1 MGDCITIT
9 FGGVVR
15 MLFVNFP
22 MKQRRIFLHQVGR
35 YIYFMSYFLGGKN
48 QAFLIN
54 HKILKFL
61 WPSGPFPALS
71 DPPSASWS
79 KNTSLA
85 LFGEFLLVIFTDG
98 PLSST

>member
-1 MGDCITIT
+1 
-9 FGGVVR
+9 
-15 MLFVNFP
+15 
-22 MKQRRIFLHQVGR
+22 
-35 YIYFMSYFLGGKN
+35 MSYFFGGEN

-61 WPSGPFPALS
+61 WPFGPFPALS
-71 DPPSASWS
+71 DPPSPSWS

-98 PLSST
+98 PLSSTLRFKYLTIEILLIVSVAF

>member
-1 MGDCITIT
+1 
-9 FGGVVR
+9 
-15 MLFVNFP
+15 
-22 MKQRRIFLHQVGR
+22 
-35 YIYFMSYFLGGKN
+35 MSYFLGGKN
-48 QAFLIN
+48 QAFLID

-98 PLSST
+98 PLSSALRAPLFGFKYLTIEILLIVSVAF

>member
-1 MGDCITIT
+1 
-9 FGGVVR
+9 
-15 MLFVNFP
+15 
-22 MKQRRIFLHQVGR
+22 
-35 YIYFMSYFLGGKN
+35 MSYFLGGKN
-48 QAFLIN
+48 QAFLID

-98 PLSST
+98 PLSSALPAPLFGFKYLTIEILLIVSVAF